1 MSKCWQRES
10 NDMRVAFAFPSAEYP
25 AICGVPMNTLFN
37 KVRLISG
44 SFSHTSMTASEI
56 NPFSRASNKAF
67 VSITSPR
74 EVLMMMGE
82 RFSERKNDWSARWRV
97 LYFPS
102 LYKGTWN
109 VRTSHFS
116 ARNCRELKPA
126 LPSSSSRGKSF
137 SNTRMPSSRAT
148 SATLLPTL
156 PTPTMPIAISDSFF
170 PFRSSV
176 SKSVDCRYWATDAEL
191 QPGAFFHTMPA

>member
-56 NPFSRASNKAF
+56 NPFLRAFNKAF

-82 RFSERKNDWSARWRV
+82 RFSERKNDWSARWKV

-109 VRTSHFS
+109 VFFGSSGYLVFRHHIRYVLPVFASTS
-116 ARNCRELKPA
+116 L
-126 LPSSSSRGKSF
+126 SF
-137 SNTRMPSSRAT
+137 FT
-148 SATLLPTL
+148 
-156 PTPTMPIAISDSFF
+156 SDS
-170 PFRSSV
+170 
-176 SKSVDCRYWATDAEL
+176 
-191 QPGAFFHTMPA
+191 